1 VSKNIYRL
9 FREYNKLAAPD
20 KQKKYLAALDHS
32 MRETFKSLLNYANNP
47 ERFENIYDGWINSQ
61 EEELVVLEV
70 YSVILNTTLANY
82 CVNNAKYNEFIEH
95 KTKMLTLLLEN
106 KQYKHA
112 SSLLEVYMFSEEFQE
127 KKLDELKEK
136 VLDYLIAKN
145 MVLPKKLINEIY
157 AWADKRIIP
166 SYLIA
171 EIEGDFKFVI
181 TNDVITNDVPQI
193 KTLKDDVESALKKS
207 VEMKKIVANL
217 VHNNR
222 VE

>member
-1 VSKNIYRL
+1 MSKNIYRL

-47 ERFENIYDGWINSQ
+47 ERFENIYDGWINSL

-70 YSVILNTTLANY
+70 YSVILNTRKTLTSY
-82 CVNNAKYNEFIEH
+82 CVDNAKYDEFIEH
-95 KTKMLTLLLEN
+95 KSKMLTLLLEN

-112 SSLLEVYMFSEEFQE
+112 SSLLEVYMFNEEFQE
-127 KKLDELKEK
+127 RKLAELKK
-136 VLDYLIAKN
+136 QVLDYLISKN
-145 MVLPKKLINEIY
+145 MVLTKKLINEIY
-157 AWADKRIIP
+157 GWADKRTIP

-171 EIEGDFKFVI
+171 EIEGDFQFI
-181 TNDVITNDVPQI
+181 ITNDVPQLT
-193 KTLKDDVESALKKS
+193 TLKEDVDKALQKS
-207 VEMKKIVANL
+207 IEMKKIVANL